1 MGVGVEDG
9 VSETDGVL
17 LTLVGVVV
25 ESTGVDKSVD
35 TGVESETD
43 TSDDTGVEIGVETS
57 DETGVEIGV
66 DISDEAGVEIGVDT
80 ELMDETG
87 SVGE

>member
-17 LTLVGVVV
+17 LTVVGVVV
-25 ESTGVDKSVD
+25 ESTGVDKSVE

-43 TSDDTGVEIGVETS
+43 RSDETGVEIGVETS
-57 DETGVEIGV
+57 DDTGIEV
-66 DISDEAGVEIGVDT
+66 GVDT

>member
-1 MGVGVEDG
+1 MGVDVGVGVEDG

-17 LTLVGVVV
+17 LTVVGVVV
-25 ESTGVDKSVD
+25 ESTGVDKSVE

-43 TSDDTGVEIGVETS
+43 RSDETGVEIGVETS
-57 DETGVEIGV
+57 DDTGIEV
-66 DISDEAGVEIGVDT
+66 GVDT

>member
-1 MGVGVEDG
+1 VGVDVGVGIEDG

-17 LTLVGVVV
+17 LTVVGVVV
-25 ESTGVDKSVD
+25 DSTGVDKSVE

-43 TSDDTGVEIGVETS
+43 TSDETGVEIGVETS
-57 DETGVEIGV
+57 DDTGVEV
-66 DISDEAGVEIGVDT
+66 GVDT